1 MDPGEDYVKNPV
13 KDIAYLQELMEKGY
27 VLEGPRQNPS
37 KDLKVITV
45 LASWKQQGRDLSPTS
60 GEILTQ
66 EWTKS

>member
-1 MDPGEDYVKNPV
+1 MDPGEGDVNNPV

-37 KDLKVITV
+37 KDLTMMTV
-45 LASWKQQGRDLSPTS
+45 LASKQQGRDLSPTL

>member
-1 MDPGEDYVKNPV
+1 MDAGEGYVKNPV

-37 KDLKVITV
+37 KDLKVMTV
-45 LASWKQQGRDLSPTS
+45 LASWKQQGRDLSPTL